1 MYRRTAAVVLAT
13 TAALCLVAALIVGE
27 TVQGKATL
35 SLPTRGLPTP
45 VVTVVPPPPVGK
57 IQMITRAAAA
67 RLHAN
72 ELGAVPVLM
81 FHQVVPAAKGRL
93 DVSIA
98 AYRAELS
105 GLYRSGYRT
114 VTVSDLVNH
123 TIDVPAG
130 KSPMV
135 LTFDD
140 SSPSQYRELGGR
152 MDPATAIGQLFEIA
166 RRYGET
172 RPVATMYVNGRPFG
186 NHPEYL
192 RSLARMGMEL
202 GDHTLSHANL
212 RRLAPLQVQRE
223 LVQGQEVIRRAVPGY
238 QVRTMALPYGFHPLN
253 RLLDRHGGFG
263 GSAYTFQAVVL
274 TGSNPVRPYSRGFRP
289 LELARIVPGP
299 GRFASAFWEVRLRR
313 TRYVSDG
320 DPLVLSF
327 PKELRGDLDPRYA
340 GGTRPY

>member
-1 MYRRTAAVVLAT
+1 MNRRTASAVIGLS
-13 TAALCLVAALIVGE
+13 AALCLLASVIAGL
-27 TVQGKATL
+27 TVHGTATFT
-35 SLPTRGLPTP
+35 LPAPATP
-45 VVTVVPPPPVGK
+45 SATPAPPPPAVTTV
-57 IQMITRAAAA
+57 TRAAAA

-81 FHQVVPAAKGRL
+81 FHQVVPAPKRPL

-114 VTVSDLVNH
+114 VTVADLVNH

-140 SSPSQYRELGGR
+140 SSPSQYRELAGGR
-152 MDPATAIGQLFEIA
+152 IDPATAIGQLLEIA
-166 RRYGET
+166 KRYGET

-192 RSLARMGMEL
+192 RSLVALGMEL

-212 RRLAPLQVQRE
+212 RRLAPRQAQQQ
-223 LVQGQEVIRRAVPGY
+223 LVLGQEVIRRAVPGY
-238 QVRTMALPYGFHPLN
+238 TVQTMALPYGAHPAN
-253 RLLDRHGGFG
+253 RLLDRHGGYG
-263 GSAYTFQAVVL
+263 RSTYTFEGVVL
-274 TGSNPVRPYSRGFRP
+274 TGSNPVRPFSKGFRP

-299 GRFASAFWEVRLRR
+299 GRFESAYWEVRLRR

-320 DPLVLSF
+320 DPTVVSF
-327 PKELRGDLDPRYA
+327 PKELSADVDPRFA
-340 GGTRPY
+340 SRTRPY

>member
-13 TAALCLVAALIVGE
+13 TAALCLIASLVVIASVHGTAR
-27 TVQGKATL
+27 L
-35 SLPTRGLPTP
+35 SLPGP
-45 VVTVVPPPPVGK
+45 VVTVVPHPPPRPVPE
-57 IQMITRAAAA
+57 IRTITRAAAA

-72 ELGAVPVLM
+72 ELGSVPVLM
-81 FHQVVPAAKGRL
+81 FHQVVAAPKGRL
-93 DVSIA
+93 DISIA

-105 GLYRSGYRT
+105 GLYRSGYRM

-123 TIDVPAG
+123 TINVPAG

-140 SSPSQYRELGGR
+140 SSPSQYREVGGR

-166 RRYGET
+166 KRYGET

-192 RSLARMGMEL
+192 RSLAKLGLEL
-202 GDHTLSHANL
+202 GDHTMSHANL
-212 RRLAPLQVQRE
+212 RRLAPVQVQRE
-223 LVQGQEVIRRAVPGY
+223 LILGQEVIRRAVPGY
-238 QVRTMALPYGFHPLN
+238 QVRTMALPYGYHPAN
-253 RLLDRHGGFG
+253 RLLDRHGGFA
-263 GSAYTFQAVVL
+263 GSTYTFQAVVL
-274 TGSNPVRPYSRGFRP
+274 TGSNPVRPYSKGFRP
-289 LELARIVPGP
+289 LELARIVPGHGP
-299 GRFASAFWEVRLRR
+299 LTSSFWEVRLRR

-327 PKELRGDLDPRYA
+327 PKELRADLDPRYA
-340 GGTRPY
+340 GATRPY